1 MIGSADRI
9 LGAGTLRRNPA
20 SGNRSLDRSSCR
32 IPPWHRREKS
42 FRSNRSRRMHGIG
55 DHVYPVLRCD
65 RRDFWIK
72 MWKFSLWENTE
83 WLYTK
88 VYGHFCLANDRG
100 WVSISH
106 KRNRSDSILRYGDE
120 TQEAW
125 KPLLNMPPVL
135 RGSSEWLAQ
144 TLNPNRFLLWLALFE
159 LYRIKCGDI
168 GKITAIQNEAGENFE
183 KGWGVC
189 CLIENIWLSGI
200 YWKTCII
207 FVKHRTRVEREN
219 NNRNE

>member
-1 MIGSADRI
+1 MLWSEE
-9 LGAGTLRRNPA
+9 
-20 SGNRSLDRSSCR
+20 SLD
-32 IPPWHRREKS
+32 K
-42 FRSNRSRRMHGIG
+42 
-55 DHVYPVLRCD
+55 
-65 RRDFWIK
+65 K
-72 MWKFSLWENTE
+72 WKLSLWENTE

-100 WVSISH
+100 WVSASH
-106 KRNRSDSILRYGDE
+106 KRNRSDSSCANHSDH
-120 TQEAW
+120 
-125 KPLLNMPPVL
+125 PLSTASMFSKGIHASWV
-135 RGSSEWLAQ
+135 SSPSRKIESE
-144 TLNPNRFLLWLALFE
+144 RFLLWLALFE